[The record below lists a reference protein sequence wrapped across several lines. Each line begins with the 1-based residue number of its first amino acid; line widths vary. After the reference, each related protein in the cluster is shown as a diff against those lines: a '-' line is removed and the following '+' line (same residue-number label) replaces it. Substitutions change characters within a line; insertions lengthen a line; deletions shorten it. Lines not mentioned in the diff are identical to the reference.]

1 MSTAAQA
8 RPAGLSP
15 EVRTNLL
22 LAALPLGMALVARG
36 VNELDKIIQGRFR
49 RLAKLELAIRA
60 AEVRLGSLGGRPQ
73 DVDDQADVVEDSEP
87 GEDPQP
93 GTEGP
98 SFDQGER
105 PSGRTFPG
113 SRLFGGPANTAAVP

>member
-60 AEVRLGSLGGRPQ
+60 AEARLGSLGGRPQ
-73 DVDDQADVVEDSEP
+73 DIDDQADDDVEPEP
-87 GEDPQP
+87 ASDEGEKQEAGTQGP
-93 GTEGP
+93 G
-98 SFDQGER
+98 FDQGER
-105 PSGRTFPG
+105 PSGWAHRFRQG
-113 SRLFGGPANTAAVP
+113 VS